1 MFSPQYK
8 LGLIRSSVPSHF
20 AQAQRRISVSDL
32 MQTYCKVLD
41 LHHIKTPKEGL
52 FFVQR
57 GSQITLEWKVI
68 S

>member
-32 MQTYCKVLD
+32 MQTYCTVLD
-41 LHHIKTPKEGL
+41 LHHIKTPKKGL
-52 FFVQR
+52 FFV
-57 GSQITLEWKVI
+57 
-68 S
+68 